1 MGRLPAMASALI
13 YLKGRAMYIIQ
24 GMLLLADCQYKNGQ
38 IHNLRRKLCS
48 ILKHLWQADMNPLA
62 VRAMK
67 FHSAYIDNG
76 AVFIYGKRGEQD
88 CQLKI
93 SWQNGK
99 IICESNS
106 DFTEFETK
114 NIMKVLKY
122 KLPANIGIEKIQA
135 YGNRMEYH
143 TLKFNQDNI
152 LLWNNL
158 TKGIAHK
165 PLRDPVEIK
174 RRSALRVEYNSRNG
188 TTVIA
193 GIENI

>member
-1 MGRLPAMASALI
+1 
-13 YLKGRAMYIIQ
+13 MYIIQ

-48 ILKHLWQADMNPLA
+48 ILKHLWQADINPLA
-62 VRAMK
+62 TRAMK
-67 FHSAYIDNG
+67 FHSAYID
-76 AVFIYGKRGEQD
+76 ASTVFIYGKRNERD

-122 KLPANIGIEKIQA
+122 KLPATVGIEKIQA
-135 YGNRMEYH
+135 RDNRIEYH
-143 TLKFNQDNI
+143 ALKFDQDNI
-152 LLWNNL
+152 LLWNNI
-158 TKGIAHK
+158 TKGIAPK
-165 PLRDPVEIK
+165 PLRDPVK
-174 RRSALRVEYNSRNG
+174 VKCRSALRIEYNSHNG